1 LFRQRLRLGFRVVGD
16 QRFLSHLDT
25 MRLWER
31 ALRRAGLP
39 LRMSEGFNPRPRIS
53 LPEPR
58 SVGVA
63 SDAEILEFELADW
76 VSPDAILAGLSRQ
89 VPEGIRIA
97 SLDLVRPSDK
107 ARPAAVVYVADSS
120 SPAEAAGGLQRAG
133 PPAPPLRAVWPA
145 DLADRIARLL
155 AADRLAVVRHRP
167 TGDKPLDARPF
178 IESLE
183 LQGTGSREPG
193 TGRSEPQP
201 SEPGSRTPNPAVQVI
216 RMVLRTGPKGTV
228 RPDEIL
234 RLLGLDAEAVA
245 RANIRRT
252 EIRLG

>member
-1 LFRQRLRLGFRVVGD
+1 
-16 QRFLSHLDT
+16 
-25 MRLWER
+25 
-31 ALRRAGLP
+31 
-39 LRMSEGFNPRPRIS
+39 MSEGFNPRPRMS

-76 VSPDAILAGLSRQ
+76 VSPDAILAGLGRQ
-89 VPEGIRIA
+89 VPEGIRIT
-97 SLDLVRPSDK
+97 SLDLVRPTDK
-107 ARPAAVVYVADSS
+107 ARPAAVVYVAD
-120 SPAEAAGGLQRAG
+120 
-133 PPAPPLRAVWPA
+133 PPSPPLRAVWPA

-155 AADRLAVVRHRP
+155 AADRLPVVRHRP

-178 IESLE
+178 IESVE
-183 LQGTGSREPG
+183 MDGPFGEAQDRP
-193 TGRSEPQP
+193 R
-201 SEPGSRTPNPAVQVI
+201 V

-228 RPDEIL
+228 RPDEVL

-245 RANIRRT
+245 RADIRRI

>member
-1 LFRQRLRLGFRVVGD
+1 MFRQRLRLWFRVVGD
-16 QRFLSHLDT
+16 QRFLSHHDT

-53 LPEPR
+53 LSEPR

-76 VSPDAILAGLSRQ
+76 VNPDAILAGLGRQ
-89 VPEGIRIA
+89 VPEGIRIT
-97 SLDLVRPSDK
+97 SLDLVRPTDK
-107 ARPAAVVYVADSS
+107 ARPVAVVYVAD
-120 SPAEAAGGLQRAG
+120 
-133 PPAPPLRAVWPA
+133 PPAPPA
-145 DLADRIARLL
+145 DLSDRIARLL
-155 AADRLAVVRHRP
+155 AEDRLPVVRHRP

-178 IESLE
+178 IESVE
-183 LQGTGSREPG
+183 MDGPR
-193 TGRSEPQP
+193 
-201 SEPGSRTPNPAVQVI
+201 V

-228 RPDEIL
+228 RPDEVL
-234 RLLGLDAEAVA
+234 RLLGLDAEAIA
-245 RANIRRT
+245 RADIRRS

>member
-1 LFRQRLRLGFRVVGD
+1 LFRQRLRLWFRVVGD
-16 QRFLSHLDT
+16 QRFLSHHDT

-31 ALRRAGLP
+31 ALRRANLP

-53 LPEPR
+53 LSEPR

-76 VSPDAILAGLSRQ
+76 VNPDAILDGLGRQ
-89 VPEGIRIA
+89 VPEGIRIT
-97 SLDLVRPSDK
+97 SLDLVRPTDK
-107 ARPAAVVYVADSS
+107 ARPVAVVYTAD
-120 SPAEAAGGLQRAG
+120 
-133 PPAPPLRAVWPA
+133 PPAPPA

-155 AADRLAVVRHRP
+155 AADRLPVVRHRP

-178 IESLE
+178 IESVE
-183 LQGTGSREPG
+183 MDGPR
-193 TGRSEPQP
+193 
-201 SEPGSRTPNPAVQVI
+201 V

-234 RLLGLDAEAVA
+234 RLLGFDAEAIA
-245 RANIRRT
+245 RADIRRT

>member
-1 LFRQRLRLGFRVVGD
+1 MFRQRLRLWFRVVGD
-16 QRFLSHLDT
+16 QRFLSHHDT

-31 ALRRAGLP
+31 ALRRANLP

-53 LPEPR
+53 LSEPR

-76 VSPDAILAGLSRQ
+76 VNPDAILAGLGRQ
-89 VPEGIRIA
+89 VPEGIRIT
-97 SLDLVRPSDK
+97 SLDLVRPTDK
-107 ARPAAVVYVADSS
+107 ARPVAVVYTAD
-120 SPAEAAGGLQRAG
+120 
-133 PPAPPLRAVWPA
+133 PPAPPA

-155 AADRLAVVRHRP
+155 AADRLPVVRHRP

-178 IESLE
+178 IESVE
-183 LQGTGSREPG
+183 MDGPR
-193 TGRSEPQP
+193 
-201 SEPGSRTPNPAVQVI
+201 V

-234 RLLGLDAEAVA
+234 RLLGFDAEAIA
-245 RANIRRT
+245 RADIRRT